1 MLLILSY
8 LRLLHTF
15 RDTVPGFAGRS
26 NMGGR
31 GPLFEVAAGP
41 QRPSSRAEFSAKGR
55 VPTRHGWGPESRAL
69 SLTPVSST
77 GPKIAPKKKRGG
89 AAGALRSD
97 PGITPTSE
105 GRRELAHPHTNFAA

>member
-31 GPLFEVAAGP
+31 GPLFKVAAGP
-41 QRPSSRAEFSAKGR
+41 QRPSRRTEFSAKGR
-55 VPTRHGWGPESRAL
+55 VSTRLAAGPDARAL
-69 SLTPVSST
+69 SLTQPAST

-89 AAGALRSD
+89 AASALRSD

-105 GRRELAHPHTNFAA
+105 GRRGQAAPLINLAA